1 MVGIINRVD
10 IGNRDSDTPE
20 LVVIIKIRLRS
31 YPRRKQG
38 SKRILKI
45 QTKSEKKFKEH
56 SQGEII

>member
-10 IGNRDSDTPE
+10 IGNRGTDTPE
-20 LVVIIKIRLRS
+20 LVVIIKIRLRN

-45 QTKSEKKFKEH
+45 QKKSEKKN
-56 SQGEII
+56 

>member
-10 IGNRDSDTPE
+10 IGTRGTDTPE
-20 LVVIIKIRLRS
+20 LVVIIKIRLRN

-45 QTKSEKKFKEH
+45 QKKSEKKFLKH
-56 SQGEII
+56 SQEEIF